1 MDRAEADRRDE
12 DIQRV
17 VALEQV
23 ERQIDRDAADMDRAE
38 VRYDRPVPAEPTADD
53 GDNVAEETAG

>member
-17 VALEQV
+17 VALEQIEAFSTLGPSFFFTV
-23 ERQIDRDAADMDRAE
+23 PFFSMLST
-38 VRYDRPVPAEPTADD
+38 RYGFIIFPLLAMAL
-53 GDNVAEETAG
+53 

>member
-38 VRYDRPVPAEPTADD
+38 VR
-53 GDNVAEETAG
+53 